1 MRLVK
6 IWLLAGA
13 FCLLNCNFGMIEYA
27 SLHPQIEKTTQADST
42 RRKKTIYA
50 PSKEMAVV
58 READQQQEESRFSIS
73 EVIWSGI
80 KFMTAM
86 LLKIITSIL

>member
-6 IWLLAGA
+6 IWLLAGI
-13 FCLLNCNFGMIEYA
+13 FCLLNCNFGMVEYA
-27 SLHPQIEKTTQADST
+27 ALHPQIEKTTQADST
-42 RRKKTIYA
+42 RKHVVYS

-58 READQQQEESRFSIS
+58 SEPDQQQEESRISFS

-80 KFMTAM
+80 KYMTAM

>member
-6 IWLLAGA
+6 IWLLAGV
-13 FCLLNCNFGMIEYA
+13 FCLLNCNFGMVEYA
-27 SLHPQIEKTTQADST
+27 ALHPQTEKTTQADST
-42 RRKKTIYA
+42 QKQTIYA
-50 PSKEMAVV
+50 PRKEMAVV
-58 READQQQEESRFSIS
+58 REVDQKQEESRFSIT

>member
-13 FCLLNCNFGMIEYA
+13 FCLLNCNFGMVEYA

-42 RRKKTIYA
+42 RKKAIYA

-58 READQQQEESRFSIS
+58 RETEQQQEESRLSIS
-73 EVIWSGI
+73 EVIWSGF
-80 KFMTAM
+80 KYMTAM

>member
-13 FCLLNCNFGMIEYA
+13 FCLLNCNFGMVEYA
-27 SLHPQIEKTTQADST
+27 SLHPQIEKTTKADST
-42 RRKKTIYA
+42 QKKTIYA

-58 READQQQEESRFSIS
+58 REAEQQHEESRFSIF
-73 EVIWSGI
+73 EVIWSGF

>member
-6 IWLLAGA
+6 IWLLAGV
-13 FCLLNCNFGMIEYA
+13 FCLLNCNFGMVEYA
-27 SLHPQIEKTTQADST
+27 ALHPQTEKTTQADST
-42 RRKKTIYA
+42 RKQTIYA

-58 READQQQEESRFSIS
+58 REVDQKQEESRFSIT

>member
-1 MRLVK
+1 M
-6 IWLLAGA
+6 
-13 FCLLNCNFGMIEYA
+13 
-27 SLHPQIEKTTQADST
+27 
-42 RRKKTIYA
+42 YA

-58 READQQQEESRFSIS
+58 REVDQQPEESRFSIS
-73 EVIWSGI
+73 EVIWSGF

>member
-13 FCLLNCNFGMIEYA
+13 FCLLNCNFGMVEYA
-27 SLHPQIEKTTQADST
+27 ALHPQIEKTTQADST
-42 RRKKTIYA
+42 RKKTIYA

-58 READQQQEESRFSIS
+58 RETEQQQEESRLSIS
-73 EVIWSGI
+73 EVIWSGF
-80 KFMTAM
+80 KYMTAM

>member
-1 MRLVK
+1 MRLLK
-6 IWLLAGA
+6 IWLLAGV
-13 FCLLNCNFGMIEYA
+13 FCLLNCNFGMVEYA
-27 SLHPQIEKTTQADST
+27 ALHPQTEKITQADST
-42 RRKKTIYA
+42 RLKTLYS

-58 READQQQEESRFSIS
+58 READQQPEESRFSFS